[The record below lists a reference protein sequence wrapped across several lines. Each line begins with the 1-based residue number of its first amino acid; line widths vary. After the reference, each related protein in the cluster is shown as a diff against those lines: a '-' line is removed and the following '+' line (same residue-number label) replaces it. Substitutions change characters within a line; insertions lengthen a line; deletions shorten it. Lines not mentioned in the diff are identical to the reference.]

1 MVEPFFKI
9 KNAMLGREKS
19 GKQVLHSKRGLQYL
33 KIYVFDGH
41 GRNVK
46 PVCGLLLKAYSSYYK
61 NNTSTFFRYAILLY
75 AYNNNNL

>member
-33 KIYVFDGH
+33 KIYVFDGAWEECKTSLWSI
-41 GRNVK
+41 VK
-46 PVCGLLLKAYSSYYK
+46 GIQL
-61 NNTSTFFRYAILLY
+61 IL
-75 AYNNNNL
+75 